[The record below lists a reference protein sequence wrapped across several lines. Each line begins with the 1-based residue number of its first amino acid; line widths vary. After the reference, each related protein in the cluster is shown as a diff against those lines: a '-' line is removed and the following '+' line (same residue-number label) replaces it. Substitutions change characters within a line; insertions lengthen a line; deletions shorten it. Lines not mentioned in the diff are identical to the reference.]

1 MQNKPIA
8 QPSRVFVLT
17 LLALTLLAG
26 CTSGQAL
33 VVEPSAV
40 AATPSAIG
48 TLTVSFDGISF
59 RYDRSL
65 AAHVGQE
72 ILPATARGG
81 MFGTPSPAH
90 TLFTFGGGPFPAPL
104 YPEAPWQWHNS
115 AEIFVYP
122 SSGFASE
129 DWTDVTANE
138 RLRALGQLLAQQP
151 SGFGGEFPA
160 LPMQNAAQAIHA
172 QIRYVDFENGRGVRF
187 LTQYNQ
193 EARPINNQELVYV
206 FQGLSDDG
214 LHGVTA
220 YFPVTHPSLP
230 AGPQMSEAD
239 YQALAQNLDARMA
252 EATRALNDQ
261 GADSFVPGLATL
273 DDLVQSLHITPTETD
288 FVVRETE
295 TMYVEAR
302 TDTPIYAGPGGTFP
316 GIGTLAA
323 LDTVLVTGVSQEG
336 DWLRVLCPD
345 LSTGNCWVSAQADLN
360 QHAFPEM
367 EVNIPVTMTDVAQ
380 VQMLADS
387 DIYNGP
393 GLSYPVVG
401 QLRRGETAT
410 VYNLNAEKTW
420 WLIQCPGGIA
430 QNCWI
435 PADPAITQPS
445 AFSVGDGWQGIEMST
460 ATAIERALLEALTA
474 QGVPTEKARIEV
486 QKVADGY
493 ARVAVYYD
501 VIERPDVW
509 DLGFAYFENGAWT
522 SWAFGSGIAQ
532 EHVEAAGIPRSVWPE
547 GWLQPD
553 AGS

>member
-8 QPSRVFVLT
+8 QSTGALLLT
-17 LLALTLLAG
+17 LLALMLLAG
-26 CTSGQAL
+26 CTSEQAAA
-33 VVEPSAV
+33 VEPSAV
-40 AATPSAIG
+40 AATPTSLD
-48 TLTVSFDGISF
+48 TLAVSFDGISF
-59 RYDRSL
+59 RHDHSL
-65 AAHVGQE
+65 AARVGQE
-72 ILPATARGG
+72 IFSATARGG
-81 MFGTPSPAH
+81 MFGAPSPAY
-90 TLFTFGGGPFPAPL
+90 TLFTFEGGPFPAPL
-104 YPEAPWQWHNS
+104 YPEALWQWHNS

-122 SSGFASE
+122 TSGFGSK
-129 DWTDVTANE
+129 DWMDVTANE
-138 RLRALGQLLAQQP
+138 HLRALGQLLAEQP
-151 SGFGGEFPA
+151 AGFGGEFPA

-172 QIRYVDFENGRGVRF
+172 QIHYVDFENGRGVRF

-239 YQALAQNLDARMA
+239 YQALAQNVEARMA
-252 EATRALNDQ
+252 EAARALNESR
-261 GADSFVPGLATL
+261 ADTFVPSLATL

-295 TMYVEAR
+295 TQYVEAR
-302 TDTPIYAGPGGTFP
+302 TDTPLYAGPGGASP

-323 LDTVLVTGVSQEG
+323 SDTVLVTGVSQDG

-345 LSTGNCWVSAQADLN
+345 LSTGNCWVSAQAELS

-367 EVNIPVTMTDVAQ
+367 EVNVPVTTTDVAQ
-380 VQMLADS
+380 VQLVADS

-393 GLSYPVVG
+393 DVSYPVVG
-401 QLRRGETAT
+401 QMRRGETAT
-410 VYNLNAEKTW
+410 VYNLNAETTW
-420 WLIQCPGGIA
+420 WQIQCPGGIA

-445 AFSVGDGWQGIEMST
+445 AFSAGDGWQGIQMST
-460 ATAIERALLEALTA
+460 ATAIEQAMLEALTA
-474 QGVPTEKARIEV
+474 QGMPTEKARIEV

-501 VIERPDVW
+501 VIERPDAW
-509 DLGFAYFENGAWT
+509 DLGFAHYENGAWT
-522 SWAFGSGIAQ
+522 CWAFGSGIAQ